1 MIKFDGLVI
10 KVEPDYKDRIE
21 KGIEIDELW
30 CEVYQESDTEFKHKL
45 GDFNMT
51 QGFEYDEESVE
62 SIEKGI
68 KKMVESDWASYQLE
82 IKTLELDRTK
92 QILGNAVE
100 YIKESPSMAEPS
112 MFRIC
117 FARLL
122 SSLFVSNHTPL
133 PLLLAMFLEIV
144 LSLTIILI
152 LLWKSLSALL
162 L

>member
-45 GDFNMT
+45 GDFNMM
-51 QGFEYDEESVE
+51 QNFEYDDESVE

-68 KKMVESDWASYQLE
+68 KQMVERDWSSYQLE
-82 IKTLELDRTK
+82 IKILEIDRMK

-100 YIKESPSMAEPS
+100 YIKESVNSEDLNHVLK
-112 MFRIC
+112 IC
-117 FARLL
+117 IGMTDDEINSLNEDVVEEQNQGMNL
-122 SSLFVSNHTPL
+122 S
-133 PLLLAMFLEIV
+133 
-144 LSLTIILI
+144 
-152 LLWKSLSALL
+152 
-162 L
+162 

>member
-10 KVEPDYKDRIE
+10 KVEPDYKERIE

-100 YIKESPSMAEPS
+100 YIKESVNSEDLNTVLKVCIGMTDDEIESLDSMTEVQEEG
-112 MFRIC
+112 MN
-117 FARLL
+117 L
-122 SSLFVSNHTPL
+122 S
-133 PLLLAMFLEIV
+133 
-144 LSLTIILI
+144 
-152 LLWKSLSALL
+152 
-162 L
+162 

>member
-45 GDFNMT
+45 GDFNMM
-51 QGFEYDEESVE
+51 QNFEYDDESVE

-68 KKMVESDWASYQLE
+68 KQMVESDWSSYQLE
-82 IKTLELDRTK
+82 IKLLELDRMK

-100 YIKESPSMAEPS
+100 YIKESVNSEDLNHVLKICIGMTDDEINSLNEDVAEEQNQG
-112 MFRIC
+112 MN
-117 FARLL
+117 L
-122 SSLFVSNHTPL
+122 S
-133 PLLLAMFLEIV
+133 
-144 LSLTIILI
+144 
-152 LLWKSLSALL
+152 
-162 L
+162 

>member
-45 GDFNMT
+45 GDFNMM
-51 QGFEYDEESVE
+51 QNFEYDDESVE

-68 KKMVESDWASYQLE
+68 KQMVESDWSSYQLE
-82 IKTLELDRTK
+82 IKILELDRMK

-100 YIKESPSMAEPS
+100 YIKESVNSDDLNHVLK
-112 MFRIC
+112 IC
-117 FARLL
+117 LGMTDDEINSLNEEVTEEQNEGMNL
-122 SSLFVSNHTPL
+122 S
-133 PLLLAMFLEIV
+133 
-144 LSLTIILI
+144 
-152 LLWKSLSALL
+152 
-162 L
+162 

>member
-45 GDFNMT
+45 GDFNMM
-51 QGFEYDEESVE
+51 QNFEYDDESVE

-68 KKMVESDWASYQLE
+68 KQMVESDWSSYQLE
-82 IKTLELDRTK
+82 IKILELDRMK

-100 YIKESPSMAEPS
+100 YIKESVNSEDLNHVLK
-112 MFRIC
+112 IC
-117 FARLL
+117 IGMTDDEINSLNEEVTEEQNEGMNL
-122 SSLFVSNHTPL
+122 S
-133 PLLLAMFLEIV
+133 
-144 LSLTIILI
+144 
-152 LLWKSLSALL
+152 
-162 L
+162 

>member
-45 GDFNMT
+45 GDFNMM
-51 QGFEYDEESVE
+51 QNFEYDDESVE

-68 KKMVESDWASYQLE
+68 KQMVERDWSSYQLE
-82 IKTLELDRTK
+82 IKILEIDRMR

-100 YIKESPSMAEPS
+100 YIKESVNSEDLNHVLKICIGMTEDEINSLNEDVAEEQNQG
-112 MFRIC
+112 MN
-117 FARLL
+117 L
-122 SSLFVSNHTPL
+122 S
-133 PLLLAMFLEIV
+133 
-144 LSLTIILI
+144 
-152 LLWKSLSALL
+152 
-162 L
+162 

>member
-45 GDFNMT
+45 GDFNMM
-51 QGFEYDEESVE
+51 QNFEYDDESVE

-68 KKMVESDWASYQLE
+68 KQMVERDWSSYQLE
-82 IKTLELDRTK
+82 IKILELDRMK

-100 YIKESPSMAEPS
+100 YIKESVNSEDLNHVLKICIGMTEDEINSLNEDVAEEQNQG
-112 MFRIC
+112 MN
-117 FARLL
+117 L
-122 SSLFVSNHTPL
+122 S
-133 PLLLAMFLEIV
+133 
-144 LSLTIILI
+144 
-152 LLWKSLSALL
+152 
-162 L
+162 

>member
-45 GDFNMT
+45 GDFNMMKN
-51 QGFEYDEESVE
+51 FEYDDESVE

-68 KKMVESDWASYQLE
+68 KQMVESDWSSYQLE
-82 IKTLELDRTK
+82 IKILELDRMK

-100 YIKESPSMAEPS
+100 YIKESVNSEDLNHVLKICIGMTDDEINSLNEDVAEEQNQG
-112 MFRIC
+112 MN
-117 FARLL
+117 L
-122 SSLFVSNHTPL
+122 S
-133 PLLLAMFLEIV
+133 
-144 LSLTIILI
+144 
-152 LLWKSLSALL
+152 
-162 L
+162 

>member
-68 KKMVESDWASYQLE
+68 KKMIESDWSSYQLE
-82 IKTLELDRTK
+82 IKTLELERTREL
-92 QILGNAVE
+92 LGNAVE
-100 YIKESPSMAEPS
+100 YIKESVSSEDLDTALK
-112 MFRIC
+112 IC
-117 FARLL
+117 IGMTDDEIKPFESSSEVQEEGINL
-122 SSLFVSNHTPL
+122 S
-133 PLLLAMFLEIV
+133 
-144 LSLTIILI
+144 
-152 LLWKSLSALL
+152 
-162 L
+162 

>member
-45 GDFNMT
+45 GDFNMM
-51 QGFEYDEESVE
+51 QNFEYDDESVE

-68 KKMVESDWASYQLE
+68 KQMVERDWSSYQLE
-82 IKTLELDRTK
+82 IKILELDRMK

-100 YIKESPSMAEPS
+100 YIKESVNSEDLNHVLK
-112 MFRIC
+112 IC
-117 FARLL
+117 IGMTDDEINSLNEDVVEEQNQGMNL
-122 SSLFVSNHTPL
+122 S
-133 PLLLAMFLEIV
+133 
-144 LSLTIILI
+144 
-152 LLWKSLSALL
+152 
-162 L
+162 

>member
-30 CEVYQESDTEFKHKL
+30 CEVYDERDTEFKHKL

-68 KKMVESDWASYQLE
+68 KKMVESDWSSYQLE
-82 IKTLELDRTK
+82 ILQPVYERKTEILDKALDYFSEIQKGGELYITLSHQLGMTNEEIKEYGFNTLE
-92 QILGNAVE
+92 A
-100 YIKESPSMAEPS
+100 YFEPEEEQG
-112 MFRIC
+112 MN
-117 FARLL
+117 L
-122 SSLFVSNHTPL
+122 S
-133 PLLLAMFLEIV
+133 
-144 LSLTIILI
+144 
-152 LLWKSLSALL
+152 
-162 L
+162 

>member
-45 GDFNMT
+45 GDFNMM
-51 QGFEYDEESVE
+51 QNFEYDDESVE

-68 KKMVESDWASYQLE
+68 KQMVERDWSSYQLE
-82 IKTLELDRTK
+82 IKILELDRIK

-100 YIKESPSMAEPS
+100 YIKESVNSEDLNHVLKICIGMTDDEINSLNEDVAEEQNQG
-112 MFRIC
+112 MN
-117 FARLL
+117 L
-122 SSLFVSNHTPL
+122 S
-133 PLLLAMFLEIV
+133 
-144 LSLTIILI
+144 
-152 LLWKSLSALL
+152 
-162 L
+162 

>member
-45 GDFNMT
+45 GDFNMM
-51 QGFEYDEESVE
+51 QNFEYDDESIE

-68 KKMVESDWASYQLE
+68 KQMVESDWSSYQLE
-82 IKTLELDRTK
+82 IKILELDRMK

-100 YIKESPSMAEPS
+100 YIKESVNFEDLNHVLKICIGMTDDEINSLNEDVAEEQNQG
-112 MFRIC
+112 MN
-117 FARLL
+117 L
-122 SSLFVSNHTPL
+122 S
-133 PLLLAMFLEIV
+133 
-144 LSLTIILI
+144 
-152 LLWKSLSALL
+152 
-162 L
+162 

>member
-45 GDFNMT
+45 GDFNMM
-51 QGFEYDEESVE
+51 QNFEYDDESVE

-68 KKMVESDWASYQLE
+68 KQMVESDWSSYQLE
-82 IKTLELDRTK
+82 IKILELDRMK

-100 YIKESPSMAEPS
+100 YIKESVNSEDLNHVLKICIGMTEDEINSLNEDVAEEQNQG
-112 MFRIC
+112 MN
-117 FARLL
+117 L
-122 SSLFVSNHTPL
+122 S
-133 PLLLAMFLEIV
+133 
-144 LSLTIILI
+144 
-152 LLWKSLSALL
+152 
-162 L
+162 

>member
-45 GDFNMT
+45 GDFNMM
-51 QGFEYDEESVE
+51 QNFEYDDESVE

-68 KKMVESDWASYQLE
+68 KQMVERDWSSYQLE
-82 IKTLELDRTK
+82 IKILELDRMK

-100 YIKESPSMAEPS
+100 YIKESVNSEDLNHVLKICVGMTDDEINSLNEDVAEEQNQG
-112 MFRIC
+112 MN
-117 FARLL
+117 L
-122 SSLFVSNHTPL
+122 S
-133 PLLLAMFLEIV
+133 
-144 LSLTIILI
+144 
-152 LLWKSLSALL
+152 
-162 L
+162 

>member
-45 GDFNMT
+45 GDFNMM
-51 QGFEYDEESVE
+51 QNFEYDDESIE

-68 KKMVESDWASYQLE
+68 KQMVESDWSSYQLE
-82 IKTLELDRTK
+82 IKILELDRMK

-100 YIKESPSMAEPS
+100 YIKESVNFEDLNHVLKICIGITDDEINSLNEDVAEEQNQG
-112 MFRIC
+112 MN
-117 FARLL
+117 L
-122 SSLFVSNHTPL
+122 S
-133 PLLLAMFLEIV
+133 
-144 LSLTIILI
+144 
-152 LLWKSLSALL
+152 
-162 L
+162 